1 MLQCRC
7 SQGSLKAVDQNDGG
21 WTTTVTGKEAWHASR
36 CGTTLPGSLGKAAP
50 PASPGLDFGEAK
62 ERERIGFLF
71 RPSRRRLLPVT
82 GKQRLGLSDR
92 QVYGEVFSVPGQ
104 GEGEKEGRNSSMEA
118 VPCNNSDEPP
128 TSAVLLDTCHFSQV
142 IFTDVEK
149 FYVPGGDITCHYNLS
164 QQIIPRSKD
173 WVGIFRVGWKTT
185 REYYTFMW
193 APLPSNANSS
203 DAELQQVLFKAYYL
217 PKDDEYY
224 QFCYVDQDGQ
234 VRGASVPFQF
244 RAEAEDDMLVVT
256 TQGEVEEI
264 EQQNTTLLQE
274 NQKLKEKQESLRE
287 QNEDLQKRISVAE
300 GEVEETMQQNT
311 ALLQENQKLKEKQV
325 SLQKQNEDLQKKL
338 KVAEE
343 EKKEFEEKVCLLQTG
358 TMELQRA
365 QDRQALEITSAQT
378 ELAAVMENNIKLQK
392 EKEVLEK
399 SLDNL
404 RLHNEKVNG
413 EVSCLKKQVTLLET
427 QSSSTEKELCRVKE
441 ERENILIEQE
451 QLEKKLKIT
460 LSHMDQLQSK
470 VQSQQKELGDLQRVG
485 QDKSRHLEQLKEESR
500 KLNAA
505 LLRQQNLEE
514 ELKEKTLLFQ
524 TLQNEIDIKE
534 KENQCLRRENE
545 GLMVHLPELIDH
557 PPAGL
562 LTQSAEHSG
571 LLFGN
576 PYSAAPEIPETD
588 LVSVKK
594 CPLCNNVFPDDV
606 EEQEYVDHVQS
617 HLLECSTCHESFD
630 NKQVY
635 DDHVYCHT
643 LDSHLLKH

>member
-1 MLQCRC
+1 
-7 SQGSLKAVDQNDGG
+7 
-21 WTTTVTGKEAWHASR
+21 
-36 CGTTLPGSLGKAAP
+36 
-50 PASPGLDFGEAK
+50 
-62 ERERIGFLF
+62 
-71 RPSRRRLLPVT
+71 
-82 GKQRLGLSDR
+82 
-92 QVYGEVFSVPGQ
+92 
-104 GEGEKEGRNSSMEA
+104 MEA

-413 EVSCLKKQVTLLET
+413 EVSCLKKQITLLET

-576 PYSAAPEIPETD
+576 PYSAPEIPETD